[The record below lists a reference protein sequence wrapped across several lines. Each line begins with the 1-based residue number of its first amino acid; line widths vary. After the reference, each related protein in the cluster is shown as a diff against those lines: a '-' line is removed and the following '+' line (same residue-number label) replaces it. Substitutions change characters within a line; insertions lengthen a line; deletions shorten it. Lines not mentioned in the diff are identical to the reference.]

1 MTSRQ
6 ALEQAVDILLVD
18 LQQMAA
24 LETSLLWLLCENL
37 PLSASPARLD
47 LLRTLLEPNSDLGE
61 LRLPRTGAEVWR
73 AYYLESMTDAQTLN
87 EGLVAALSA
96 ERPVAAV
103 ASTRPAATYGQ
114 AVRGVLDGQVAL
126 LTHGSGGV
134 LLLEARDMPKRKP
147 THPVL
152 ETVVRGP
159 HEAFVEDL
167 TTNVSL
173 LRRRLKDPRLTFEA
187 HTVGRLTQTDVRLCY
202 IQGLT
207 NTRVVAEARR
217 RLRAVSTDMVLD
229 SAYIEESLMDDP
241 YSIFPQLDFTERP
254 DIVTAGLCEGRFA
267 ILVDG
272 SNAALVAP
280 VTFWSFMQ
288 AADDYYQFFYAGTF
302 LRLLRLAFALI
313 ALLMPAFYIAV
324 TTFHQQ
330 MIPTA
335 LLLTLMRAHVG
346 VPLPAVV
353 EAFIMEISLEILR
366 EAALHLPDKLGT
378 GLSVVGG
385 LIIGQAVVA
394 AGLVTWPV
402 VAIVAITA
410 IANFAIPRWGLALAV
425 RLLRFSEMI
434 AAAVFGLPGM
444 LVATAMIMIH
454 MVSLRSFGL
463 PYLSPLAPMD
473 IPGLG
478 DAFVRSPHWS
488 PRPRPRLLEPLW
500 RMRTRP
506 GHRPQPPAASGTRGR
521 DPSP

>member
-1 MTSRQ
+1 
-6 ALEQAVDILLVD
+6 VD

-187 HTVGRLTQTDVRLCY
+187 HTVGRLTQTEVRLCY

-267 ILVDG
+267 ILVGG

-335 LLLTLMRAHVG
+335 LLLTLMHAHIG
-346 VPLPAVV
+346 IPLPAVV
-353 EAFIMEISLEILR
+353 EAVVVRPSQLQRERPYIENDILATRAAFALQHIQVEPFPVNQSLTASSLASFQPTFENIRLWDWQIAGHALQQLQGLR
-366 EAALHLPDKLGT
+366 TYYTFDPASIDRMT
-378 GLSVVGG
+378 VQ
-385 LIIGQAVVA
+385 GQ
-394 AGLVTWPV
+394 
-402 VAIVAITA
+402 
-410 IANFAIPRWGLALAV
+410 
-425 RLLRFSEMI
+425 
-434 AAAVFGLPGM
+434 
-444 LVATAMIMIH
+444 
-454 MVSLRSFGL
+454 
-463 PYLSPLAPMD
+463 
-473 IPGLG
+473 
-478 DAFVRSPHWS
+478 
-488 PRPRPRLLEPLW
+488 
-500 RMRTRP
+500 
-506 GHRPQPPAASGTRGR
+506 
-521 DPSP
+521 